1 MAKVSFVG
9 FQEKIEIPEG
19 FQLLQIEEHLESKRS
34 RDDLF
39 SLLSDSQQ
47 ISHWLNEVQSFNSRP
62 GGKMIF
68 KDGSEATCTSFLLG
82 KEVSLISDYFGNFN
96 CKVVKGRDQNSLELN
111 FSILS
116 DDVESKTC
124 EILLIIER
132 LKKLL

>member
-9 FQEKIEIPEG
+9 FQEKVEIPEG
-19 FQLLQIEEHLESKRS
+19 FQLLQIEERLESKKS
-34 RDDLF
+34 RDDLY
-39 SLLSDSQQ
+39 SLLSDSKQLSQ
-47 ISHWLNEVQSFNSRP
+47 WLNEVQSFNSRP

-68 KDGSEATCTSFLLG
+68 TDGSEATCTSFLLG

-96 CKVVKGRDQNSLELN
+96 CKVVKGRDLNSLELN

-116 DDVESKTC
+116 DDVESKTG
-124 EILLIIER
+124 EILIIIER